1 MPSEGGCLC
10 GAIRYRIEGAPLSSI
25 VCHCA
30 TCRRASGGSTVAWL
44 TVNRARFEILSGSP
58 SAFGGT
64 CGTALTYENTKNP
77 TTIDITT
84 SSLDDPNQF
93 PPTEE
98 VWLEHKLSWQSTDAG
113 RRHNMLG

>member
-1 MPSEGGCLC
+1 
-10 GAIRYRIEGAPLSSI
+10 
-25 VCHCA
+25 
-30 TCRRASGGSTVAWL
+30 VAWL
-44 TVNRARFEILSGSP
+44 TVKRARFEILSGSP
-58 SAFGGT
+58 SAFRSSPDVLRQFCGT

-98 VWLEHKLSWQSTDAG
+98 VWLEHKLSWQSTDTAL
-113 RRHNMLG
+113 RHCVRSD